1 MLPKH
6 KHGFLLGKFLPPH
19 RGHQFLC
26 EFAQAQCEHLTILV
40 ATLPNEPIAG
50 KQRYR
55 WMSEMFPECSVAWCN
70 EELPQQPEDHPDFWE
85 IWADVMRK
93 YATGSIDAV
102 FASEP
107 YGQKL
112 AELVGAT
119 FVPCDIARKALPCS
133 GTQVRQSI
141 YEQWDYLPEVVRR
154 DYVKRV
160 TLFGPESTG
169 KSTLAKAL
177 GDTFDTIVVPEYGRT
192 YTEFFGPEVQ
202 EVDLERIVQGHLA
215 SVHAAKRHAN
225 RILIE
230 DTDPVMTAVWW
241 DMLMTSAR
249 PSWFAEYKDLPDLY
263 ILCDVDI
270 PWVDDGTRYFRNDED
285 RRRFFDKCEQEL
297 ISREAR
303 YIKVSGSH
311 AERLVV
317 AYRAINEH
325 LSL

>member
-1 MLPKH
+1 MLPKR

-26 EFAQAQCEHLTILV
+26 EFAQAQCERLTILV

-50 KQRYR
+50 KQRYH
-55 WMSEMFPECSVAWCN
+55 WMSEMFPECDVAWCN

-85 IWADVMRK
+85 IWRK
-93 YATGSIDAV
+93 VIGRYSGGNIDAV

-107 YGQKL
+107 YGAKL
-112 AELVGAT
+112 AELVGAQ
-119 FVPCDIARKALPCS
+119 FVPCDISRNALPCS
-133 GTQVRQSI
+133 GTGVRESI
-141 YEQWDYLPEVVRR
+141 YGNWDYLPEVVRR

-192 YTEFFGPEVQ
+192 YTEFFGSDVREI
-202 EVDLERIVQGHLA
+202 DLARIAQGHVA

-230 DTDPVMTAVWW
+230 DTDPIMTAVWW
-241 DMLMTSAR
+241 DMLMTSKR
-249 PSWFAEYKDLPDLY
+249 PSWFANYTDLSDLY

-270 PWVDDGTRYFRNDED
+270 PWVDDGTRYFKNDAD
-285 RRRFFDKCEQEL
+285 RRRFFKACEKEL
-297 ISREAR
+297 VNRGAR
-303 YIKVSGSH
+303 YVKVSGDRELRLTKA
-311 AERLVV
+311 AEAVRM
-317 AYRAINEH
+317 H
-325 LSL
+325 LAL